1 MQSCLRV
8 LTTKV
13 DNLKITVTQLCPKF
27 IINPNYLYLLVE
39 EGYLL
44 VEINGQFVQLIVDKE
59 DE

>member
-13 DNLKITVTQLCPKF
+13 DNLKVTVTQLCPKF

-39 EGYLL
+39 EDWKAKDS
-44 VEINGQFVQLIVDKE
+44 INWDIYKTIIVNN
-59 DE
+59 

>member
-13 DNLKITVTQLCPKF
+13 DNLKVNVTQLCPKF